1 MKTQDIRSM
10 GLAYLEVLEG
20 KNAVNKHGHDHVGKE
35 DDDVDNDKEVDST
48 DKYLLNRRKAIS
60 ANIRKEEVEEVDE
73 ALAGNQHK
81 IDANKNGKVDAHDF
95 KLLRRKKTQTEEVDL
110 DEAKLSPEKQERLD
124 SLISNVM
131 MTTDPSYY
139 GNDTPQKYLKAI
151 EKEFGATI
159 AKQVDDGSYKTHWGR
174 DNQAHGHDKLESRQ
188 WSSKFKGG
196 PRVTAAGKMNKQDV
210 SALKNRIKGDKRF
223 GGLSKSVKLPEET
236 ELDEVSANTLGKY
249 SIKAAQQ
256 GGSDK
261 RVAGQKMADEKIRK
275 KQGYSSD
282 AKVAAEAT
290 EWPIFAR
297 IQEKADKNTI
307 KYSVSGIGDDPH
319 EITMKFADAKHTKG
333 ATKAEPIDST
343 ASQGEKDFIAMHGGL
358 TGNDSGH
365 STVKNSVTNAAAVR
379 NSVKQAPGRPGD
391 QKIGDKT
398 PPKAS
403 A

>member
-20 KNAVNKHGHDHVGKE
+20 NSNAARKAQKAAWDAEDNAVLAKAHAMNKHGHDHVGKE
-35 DDDVDNDKEVDST
+35 DNDVNNDKKVDST

-60 ANIRKEEVEEVDE
+60 ANIRKEETEEVDE
-73 ALAGNQHK
+73 ALTGNQHK

-95 KLLRRKKTQTEEVDL
+95 HLLRNKKAQRALSSAKAQAKPKSAVSLAKTPWNEEVESV
-110 DEAKLSPEKQERLD
+110 DEVSNASKVFNKIAAKAGGGEKGKK
-124 SLISNVM
+124 M
-131 MTTDPSYY
+131 
-139 GNDTPQKYLKAI
+139 
-151 EKEFGATI
+151 
-159 AKQVDDGSYKTHWGR
+159 
-174 DNQAHGHDKLESRQ
+174 
-188 WSSKFKGG
+188 
-196 PRVTAAGKMNKQDV
+196 AAGLLNKMK
-210 SALKNRIKGDKRF
+210 K
-223 GGLSKSVKLPEET
+223 EEV
-236 ELDEVSANTLGKY
+236 ELDEVSAKTLGNY

-290 EWPIFAR
+290 EWPVFAR
-297 IQEKADKNTI
+297 IQEKSDKFTV
-307 KYSVSGIGDDPH
+307 KYNVSGVGDDPH
-319 EITMKFADAKHTKG
+319 EITMKFADPNHVKG
-333 ATKAEPIDST
+333 ATKAEPMDDKWSE
-343 ASQGEKDFIAMHGGL
+343 GEKNFVALHGGL
-358 TGNDSGH
+358 KGTDSGIH
-365 STVKNSVTNAAAVR
+365 GPSAAAHTSKAATVG
-379 NSVKQAPGRPGD
+379 VKQAPGRPGD

>member
-20 KNAVNKHGHDHVGKE
+20 KDAVNKHGHDHVGKE
-35 DDDVDNDKEVDST
+35 DGDVNNDKKVDST

-73 ALAGNQHK
+73 ALTGNQHK

-95 KLLRRKKTQTEEVDL
+95 HLLRTKKTQRALSSAKAQAKPKSAVSLAKTPWNEEVESV
-110 DEAKLSPEKQERLD
+110 DEVSNASKVFNKIAAKAGGGEKGKK
-124 SLISNVM
+124 M
-131 MTTDPSYY
+131 
-139 GNDTPQKYLKAI
+139 
-151 EKEFGATI
+151 
-159 AKQVDDGSYKTHWGR
+159 
-174 DNQAHGHDKLESRQ
+174 
-188 WSSKFKGG
+188 
-196 PRVTAAGKMNKQDV
+196 AAGLLNKMK
-210 SALKNRIKGDKRF
+210 K
-223 GGLSKSVKLPEET
+223 EEV
-236 ELDEVSANTLGKY
+236 ELDEVSAKTLGNY

-282 AKVAAEAT
+282 AKVAAEST

-319 EITMKFADAKHTKG
+319 EITMKFADTKHTKG

-358 TGNDSGH
+358 TGTDSGH
-365 STVKNSVTNAAAVR
+365 STAKNSVTNAAAVR

>member
-1 MKTQDIRSM
+1 MKTSDIRSM

-20 KNAVNKHGHDHVGKE
+20 KDAVNKHGHDHVGKE
-35 DDDVDNDKEVDST
+35 DDDVNNDKKVDST

-60 ANIRKEEVEEVDE
+60 ANVRKEETEELDELSTKTTDSYWKKATKQLDDPKLDPKTHNKRVSGVLTALVRDSKKTQTEEVEEVDE
-73 ALAGNQHK
+73 ALTGNQHK

-95 KLLRRKKTQTEEVDL
+95 HLLRNKKAQRALSSAKAQAKPKSAVSLAKTPWNEEV
-110 DEAKLSPEKQERLD
+110 
-124 SLISNVM
+124 
-131 MTTDPSYY
+131 
-139 GNDTPQKYLKAI
+139 
-151 EKEFGATI
+151 
-159 AKQVDDGSYKTHWGR
+159 
-174 DNQAHGHDKLESRQ
+174 
-188 WSSKFKGG
+188 
-196 PRVTAAGKMNKQDV
+196 
-210 SALKNRIKGDKRF
+210 
-223 GGLSKSVKLPEET
+223 

-290 EWPIFAR
+290 EWPVFAR
-297 IQEKADKNTI
+297 IQEKSDKFTV
-307 KYSVSGIGDDPH
+307 KYNVAGVGDDPH
-319 EITMKFADAKHTKG
+319 EITMKFADPDHVKG
-333 ATKAEPIDST
+333 ATKAEPMDDKWSE
-343 ASQGEKDFIAMHGGL
+343 GEKKFVDMHGGL
-358 TGNDSGH
+358 KGTDSGIH
-365 STVKNSVTNAAAVR
+365 GPSAAAHTSKAATVG
-379 NSVKQAPGRPGD
+379 VKQAPGRPGD